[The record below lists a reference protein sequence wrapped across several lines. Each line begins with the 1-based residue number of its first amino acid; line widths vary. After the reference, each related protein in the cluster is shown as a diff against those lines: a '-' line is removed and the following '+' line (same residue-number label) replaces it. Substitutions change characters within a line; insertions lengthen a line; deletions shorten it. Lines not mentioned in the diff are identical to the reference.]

1 MLGTKPKGTLCCLKG
16 GILIV
21 FRRFKTSVFHSC
33 LFLTVLCLLSSC
45 LTTEQDDLMRQELN
59 RLRNENIYIKN
70 ELNNLKEK
78 TSSIAS
84 QDSFNAMRESQA
96 AIQSQLSTVAK
107 DIQVLNGR
115 FEEHKYSV
123 EKSLKDTSGETELL
137 QVQMTTIERN
147 IKEINEKI
155 IALENTIEGQR
166 EAMLRPPQEPEVKP
180 EEPVIEPLPQD
191 EDSRSLLDKV
201 KTYEE
206 AYNNFKEKKY
216 AEARKKF
223 ETFLKQYPQ
232 DDLSD
237 NAQFWIAETYYWEKD
252 YENAILSYEIVL
264 KKYKDSQKAP
274 NAFLK
279 QGLSFIELGD
289 KKTGKIILEQV
300 KERYP
305 DTRKAELAK
314 NYLKDLTP

>member
-1 MLGTKPKGTLCCLKG
+1 M
-16 GILIV
+16 
-21 FRRFKTSVFHSC
+21 FHRRKSSIFHSC
-33 LFLTVLCLLSSC
+33 LLLTVLCLLSSC
-45 LTTEQDDLMRQELN
+45 VTTEQYDLTRQELT

-84 QDSFNAMRESQA
+84 EDSFNAMRESQA
-96 AIQSQLSTVAK
+96 TMQSQLSTVAK
-107 DIQVLNGR
+107 DIQLLSGR

-137 QVQMTTIERN
+137 QVQMATIESQL
-147 IKEINEKI
+147 KEMNEKI
-155 IALENTIEGQR
+155 ASLENSSGAERDALQTPQ
-166 EAMLRPPQEPEVKP
+166 QEPEVKP
-180 EEPVIEPLPQD
+180 EEPVIEPQPQD
-191 EDSRSLLDKV
+191 EASHSLLDKV
-201 KTYEE
+201 KRYED
-206 AYNNFKEKKY
+206 AYNSFKEKKY
-216 AEARKKF
+216 PEARKKF
-223 ETFLKQYPQ
+223 EAFLKDYPQ
-232 DDLSD
+232 DNLSD
-237 NAQFWIAETYYWEKD
+237 NSQFWIAETFYWEKD

-305 DTRKAELAK
+305 DSREAELAK
-314 NYLKDLTP
+314 DYLKDIIP

>member
-1 MLGTKPKGTLCCLKG
+1 
-16 GILIV
+16 
-21 FRRFKTSVFHSC
+21 
-33 LFLTVLCLLSSC
+33 
-45 LTTEQDDLMRQELN
+45 
-59 RLRNENIYIKN
+59 
-70 ELNNLKEK
+70 
-78 TSSIAS
+78 
-84 QDSFNAMRESQA
+84 MRESQA

-115 FEEHKYSV
+115 FEEHKYFV

-137 QVQMTTIERN
+137 QVQMTTIESQ

-155 IALENTIEGQR
+155 IALENSIGTQR
-166 EAMLRPPQEPEVKP
+166 EVMLKPQQEPEVKP
-180 EEPVIEPLPQD
+180 EEPMIEPQPQD
-191 EDSRSLLDKV
+191 EASHSLLDKV

-216 AEARKKF
+216 AESRKIFK
-223 ETFLKQYPQ
+223 TFLKEYPQ

-300 KERYP
+300 KDRYP
-305 DTRKAELAK
+305 DSREAELAK
-314 NYLKDLTP
+314 NYLKDLIP

>member
-1 MLGTKPKGTLCCLKG
+1 
-16 GILIV
+16 
-21 FRRFKTSVFHSC
+21 
-33 LFLTVLCLLSSC
+33 
-45 LTTEQDDLMRQELN
+45 MRQDLN

-78 TSSIAS
+78 TSGIAS
-84 QDSFNAMRESQA
+84 QDSFNVVRENQA
-96 AIQSQLSTVAK
+96 EMQSQLSNVAR
-107 DIQVLNGR
+107 DIQLLNGT
-115 FEEHKYSV
+115 FEEHKYAV
-123 EKSLKDTSGETELL
+123 EKSLKDISGETDLL
-137 QVQMTTIERN
+137 QVQMTTIQSE

-155 IALENTIEGQR
+155 VALENSIGVQR
-166 EAMLRPPQEPEVKP
+166 EGMQTPQQEPEK
-180 EEPVIEPLPQD
+180 PVIEPQPPD
-191 EDSRSLLDKV
+191 EVSHSLLDKV
-201 KTYEE
+201 KKYED
-206 AYNNFKEKKY
+206 AYTNFKEKKY
-216 AEARKKF
+216 KEARTKF
-223 ETFLKQYPQ
+223 ESFLKAYPQ

-264 KKYKDSQKAP
+264 KKYKDSQKTP

-305 DTRKAELAK
+305 DTREAELAK
-314 NYLKDLTP
+314 TYLDNLKTP

>member
-1 MLGTKPKGTLCCLKG
+1 
-16 GILIV
+16 V
-21 FRRFKTSVFHSC
+21 FHRFKTSVFHSC

-45 LTTEQDDLMRQELN
+45 VTTEQQDLTKQELN

-84 QDSFNAMRESQA
+84 QDSFNAIRESQA
-96 AIQSQLSTVAK
+96 SIQSQLSTVAK

-137 QVQMTTIERN
+137 QVQMTTIESR

-155 IALENTIEGQR
+155 TALESSIGAGKEVMQTPQ
-166 EAMLRPPQEPEVKP
+166 QEPEDKP
-180 EEPVIEPLPQD
+180 EEPVIEPQPQD
-191 EDSRSLLDKV
+191 EASHSLLDKV
-201 KTYEE
+201 KKYED
-206 AYNNFKEKKY
+206 AYNSFKEKKY
-216 AEARKKF
+216 ADSRKKF
-223 ETFLKQYPQ
+223 ETFLKDYPQ

-237 NAQFWIAETYYWEKD
+237 NAQFWIAETFYWEKD

-300 KERYP
+300 KDRYP
-305 DTRKAELAK
+305 DTREAELAK
-314 NYLKDLTP
+314 DYLKDLIP

>member
-1 MLGTKPKGTLCCLKG
+1 M
-16 GILIV
+16 
-21 FRRFKTSVFHSC
+21 FHRFKAFIC
-33 LFLTVLCLLSSC
+33 LSFLLFTVLCLLSSC
-45 LTTEQDDLMRQELN
+45 VTTEQYDLTRQELN
-59 RLRNENIYIKN
+59 RLRNENIYIRN
-70 ELNNLKEK
+70 ELDKLNEK

-96 AIQSQLSTVAK
+96 AIQSQLTTVAK

-115 FEEHKYSV
+115 FEEHKYAV

-137 QVQMTTIERN
+137 QVQMTTIESQ
-147 IKEINEKI
+147 IKEINEKVT
-155 IALENTIEGQR
+155 ALETTIEEQR
-166 EAMLRPPQEPEVKP
+166 EAMLKPQPEPEVPP
-180 EEPVIEPLPQD
+180 EEPAIKPQPHD
-191 EDSRSLLDKV
+191 EASLSLLDKV
-201 KTYEE
+201 KLYED

-223 ETFLKQYPQ
+223 ESFLKAYPQ

-300 KERYP
+300 KDRYP
-305 DTRKAELAK
+305 DTREAELAK

>member
-1 MLGTKPKGTLCCLKG
+1 
-16 GILIV
+16 
-21 FRRFKTSVFHSC
+21 
-33 LFLTVLCLLSSC
+33 LSSC
-45 LTTEQDDLMRQELN
+45 VTTEQQDLTNQELN
-59 RLRNENIYIKN
+59 RLRNENIYIRN
-70 ELNNLKEK
+70 ELNNIKEK

-84 QDSFNAMRESQA
+84 QDSFNAIRESQA
-96 AIQSQLSTVAK
+96 AIQSQLSAVAK

-123 EKSLKDTSGETELL
+123 EKTLKDTSGETELL
-137 QVQMTTIERN
+137 QVQMTTIESQ

-155 IALENTIEGQR
+155 IALENSIGGQR
-166 EAMLRPPQEPEVKP
+166 EVMLKPQQEPEVKP
-180 EEPVIEPLPQD
+180 EEPVIAPQPQD
-191 EDSRSLLDKV
+191 EASHSLLDKV
-201 KTYEE
+201 KTYEN
-206 AYNNFKEKKY
+206 AYNAFKEKNY
-216 AEARKKF
+216 ADSRKKF
-223 ETFLKQYPQ
+223 ETFLKEYPQ

-305 DTRKAELAK
+305 DSREAGLAID
-314 NYLKDLTP
+314 YLKDL

>member
-1 MLGTKPKGTLCCLKG
+1 M
-16 GILIV
+16 
-21 FRRFKTSVFHSC
+21 FHRFKAFIC
-33 LFLTVLCLLSSC
+33 LSFLLFTVLCLLSSC
-45 LTTEQDDLMRQELN
+45 VTTEQYDLTRQELN
-59 RLRNENIYIKN
+59 RLRNENIYIRN
-70 ELNNLKEK
+70 ELDKLNEK

-96 AIQSQLSTVAK
+96 AIQSQLTTVAK

-123 EKSLKDTSGETELL
+123 EKALKDTSGETELL
-137 QVQMTTIERN
+137 QVQITTIESR

-155 IALENTIEGQR
+155 IALENTIEGQK
-166 EAMLRPPQEPEVKP
+166 EAMLKPQQEPEMKP
-180 EEPVIEPLPQD
+180 EEPVIEPQPQD

-201 KTYEE
+201 KTYED

-223 ETFLKQYPQ
+223 ELFLKEYPQ

-264 KKYKDSQKAP
+264 KKYKESQKAP

-305 DTRKAELAK
+305 NTREAELAK

>member
-1 MLGTKPKGTLCCLKG
+1 
-16 GILIV
+16 
-21 FRRFKTSVFHSC
+21 
-33 LFLTVLCLLSSC
+33 
-45 LTTEQDDLMRQELN
+45 
-59 RLRNENIYIKN
+59 
-70 ELNNLKEK
+70 
-78 TSSIAS
+78 
-84 QDSFNAMRESQA
+84 MRESQA
-96 AIQSQLSTVAK
+96 AIQSQLTSVAK

-155 IALENTIEGQR
+155 TALENTFEGQR
-166 EAMLRPPQEPEVKP
+166 EAMLRPQQEPEVKP
-180 EEPVIEPLPQD
+180 EEPVIEPQLQD

-201 KTYEE
+201 KTYED

-223 ETFLKQYPQ
+223 ESFLKQYPQ

-300 KERYP
+300 KERFP
-305 DTRKAELAK
+305 DTREAELAK